1 MVPTQQKNI
10 QTVHKGH
17 NKTHDG
23 QVTDHMALAQHDM
36 TACCRI
42 SPIQSFL
49 QQSTEK
55 SKGIAPT
62 AVPQAVSCPTAAAIY
77 SCFLH
82 PQAKLGKLLW
92 GTP

>member
-23 QVTDHMALAQHDM
+23 QVTDQMALAQHDT

-42 SPIQSFL
+42 SPIQFFL

-62 AVPQAVSCPTAAAIY
+62 AVPQAMSCPTAAAI
-77 SCFLH
+77 
-82 PQAKLGKLLW
+82 
-92 GTP
+92 